1 MAKVLRC
8 GDVIAGCTRRIVG
21 MTEQDIMARQ
31 AAHAQRSHGM
41 TELPPELQQRI
52 AQHITDR
59 QPGEA
64 GDGAWAHVNVW
75 RLSAAD
81 ESENA
86 TTARAVGERLRRQ
99 PGFRL
104 YALVRTAEREVVA
117 VTVFASEDELASAL
131 DQVTD
136 VVGERVRPLA
146 GEAPERRA
154 GPVLHLLLG
163 GVEA

>member
-21 MTEQDIMARQ
+21 MTEQDVMARQ
-31 AAHAQRSHGM
+31 AAHALRAHGLAALPADLQR
-41 TELPPELQQRI
+41 RI

-59 QPGEA
+59 QPGET

-86 TTARAVGERLRRQ
+86 TAARAVGERLRRQ
-99 PGFRL
+99 PGFCL

-117 VTVFASEDELASAL
+117 VTVFLSEDELESAL
-131 DQVTD
+131 DEVAD

-154 GPVLHLLLG
+154 GPVLHLVMG
-163 GVEA
+163 DGR